1 MLSPARTDAR
11 HQLYVPS
18 ASIELG
24 ARGQDLLHAHGLAVT
39 QVEVDLQLSV
49 AAQFKFTIPNTFD
62 ADSGEFLTAR
72 RRPVLDLLKL
82 GTRVWIRMGYGD
94 RAGQKLLLSGFITSV
109 ATGFS
114 EGGSP
119 ELEVTGQDALYQL
132 TLGTREHRIEQK
144 SIRDAV
150 AKVVAENGMS
160 LRFEG
165 EPPSNVTLDSNMQ
178 SDLDFLRKLA
188 ESFSA
193 PDKKWDFFARASDAA
208 DELYF
213 RPRSTNATEI
223 GTLKWGVDLLSFKPE
238 ANLGGQVS
246 KVEVYGWDE
255 TSKKEFLGTATPD
268 NSQPGTNGKARPA
281 AAAQLG
287 FTRREVVYKFRM
299 PTKSQQEANDRAAA
313 ELAKIVNSYVK
324 GEGETF
330 GFPQLL
336 PDTRLKIEG
345 LGAKF
350 SRSYYVTKTVH
361 RYDAAGYRTRFSVE
375 ESHA

>member
-1 MLSPARTDAR
+1 MLSPARTDPR
-11 HQLYVPS
+11 NQLYVPS

-24 ARGQDLLHAHGLAVT
+24 ARGQDLLHTHGLAIT

-49 AAQFKFTIPNTFD
+49 AAQFKFTVPNTFD

-109 ATGFS
+109 STGFS
-114 EGGSP
+114 EGASP

-132 TLGTREHRIEQK
+132 TLGTREHRVEQK

-150 AKVVAENGMS
+150 AKVAAENGMS

-165 EPPSNVTLDSNMQ
+165 EPPSKITLDSNMQ

-188 ESFSA
+188 ESFSTR
-193 PDKKWDFFARASDAA
+193 DKKWDFFARASDAA
-208 DELYF
+208 DELHF

-223 GTLKWGVDLLSFKPE
+223 GALKWGADLLSFKPE
-238 ANLGGQVS
+238 ANLGNQVS
-246 KVEVYGWDE
+246 KVEVHGWDE
-255 TSKKEFLGTATPD
+255 TAKKAFIGEATPG
-268 NSQPGTNGKARPA
+268 NTQAGSNGKAKPA
-281 AAAQLG
+281 AAAQRG
-287 FTRREVVYKFRM
+287 FARRETVYKLRL
-299 PTKSQQEANDRAAA
+299 PVKTQQEANDRAAA
-313 ELAKIVNSYVK
+313 ELAKIISAHVK

-336 PDTRLKIEG
+336 PDTRIKIEG

>member
-1 MLSPARTDAR
+1 MLSPARTDPR
-11 HQLYVPS
+11 NQLYVPS

-49 AAQFKFTIPNTFD
+49 AATFKFTIPNTFD

-72 RRPVLDLLKL
+72 RRPVLDLLQL
-82 GTRVWIRMGYGD
+82 GTRVWIKMGYGD
-94 RAGQKLLLSGFITSV
+94 KAGQKLLLSGFITSV
-109 ATGFS
+109 STGFS
-114 EGGSP
+114 EGASP

-132 TLGTREHRIEQK
+132 TLGTREHRVEQK

-150 AKVVAENGMS
+150 AKVATENGMS

-165 EPPSNVTLDSNMQ
+165 EPPKNVTLDSNMQ
-178 SDLDFLRKLA
+178 SDLEFLRKLA
-188 ESFSA
+188 ESFST
-193 PDKKWDFFARASDAA
+193 PDKKWDFFARASDAS
-208 DELYF
+208 DVLHF
-213 RPRSTNATEI
+213 SPRSTNATEI
-223 GTLKWGVDLLSFKPE
+223 GTLKWGADLLSFKPE
-238 ANLGGQVS
+238 ANLGNQVS
-246 KVEVYGWDE
+246 KVEVHGWDE
-255 TSKKEFLGTATPD
+255 AAKKAIVGQATPD
-268 NSQPGTNGKARPA
+268 NTQPGTNGKAKPA
-281 AAAQLG
+281 ATAQRG
-287 FTRREVVYKFRM
+287 FARRETVYKLRL
-299 PTKSQQEANDRAAA
+299 PVKTQAEANDRAAA
-313 ELAKIVNSYVK
+313 ELAKIVNVYLK

-345 LGAKF
+345 LGKKF

>member
-1 MLSPARTDAR
+1 MLSPARTDPR
-11 HQLYVPS
+11 NQLYVPS

-24 ARGQDLLHAHGLAVT
+24 ARGLDILHAHGLAVT

-49 AAQFKFTIPNTFD
+49 AGTFKFTIPNTFD

-72 RRPVLDLLKL
+72 RRPVLDLLQP

-94 RAGQKLLLSGFITSV
+94 KAGQKLLLSGYILGVS
-109 ATGFS
+109 TGFA
-114 EGGSP
+114 EGASP
-119 ELEVTGQDALYQL
+119 ELEVTGQDALYLL
-132 TLGTREHRIEQK
+132 TLDTREHRIEQK

-150 AKVVAENGMS
+150 AKVAAENGMS

-165 EPPSNVTLDSNMQ
+165 EPPSNVTLDANMQ
-178 SDLDFLRKLA
+178 KDLEFLRKLT
-188 ESFSA
+188 ESFST
-193 PDKKWDFFARASDAA
+193 PGKKWDFFVRASEAA
-208 DELYF
+208 DMLYF
-213 RPRSTNATEI
+213 RPRSVNATEI
-223 GTLKWGVDLLSFKPE
+223 GALKWGADLLSFKPE
-238 ANLGGQVS
+238 ANLGNQVS
-246 KVEVYGWDE
+246 KVEVHGWDE
-255 TSKKEFLGTATPD
+255 TAKKAFVGQATPD
-268 NSQPGTNGKARPA
+268 SNQPGSNGRAKPA
-281 AAAQLG
+281 AVAQLG
-287 FTRREVVYKFRM
+287 FARREIIHKVRIPV
-299 PTKSQQEANDRAAA
+299 KSQQEANNRAAA
-313 ELAKIVNSYVK
+313 ELASIINAHVK